1 VPRKRTRKPNS
12 LMNLEEDYDHSW
24 IHKESGTEK
33 SSCSK
38 KARDNGYALTTYAD
52 FTSIKDKKQ

>member
-1 VPRKRTRKPNS
+1 
-12 LMNLEEDYDHSW
+12 MNLEEDYDHSW

>member
-24 IHKESGTEK
+24 IHKEPGTEN

-38 KARDNGYALTTYAD
+38 KARDNGYATPSAD